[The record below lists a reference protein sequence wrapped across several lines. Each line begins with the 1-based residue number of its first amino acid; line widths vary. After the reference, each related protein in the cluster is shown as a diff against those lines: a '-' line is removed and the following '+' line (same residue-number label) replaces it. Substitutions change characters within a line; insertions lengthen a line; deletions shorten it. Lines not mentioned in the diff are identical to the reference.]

1 MIIEDIIRE
10 NNERNEEIRS
20 IFNPITGEG
29 SILDRVELHI
39 EDFPIQLQYVPKDM
53 LSNKMVHDI
62 SNIGS
67 ISSYLTKKGIQ
78 PTSEAIELT
87 GQTLVRIRC
96 QCDFPFFAAM
106 YVYIKAKGG
115 GEDILFRLNR
125 PQRKLI
131 TTFEEKRIA
140 GMPIRVILLKARQWG
155 GSTATQ
161 MYMVWLQLMH
171 RTGLN
176 SLIIGHVKDVST
188 EVRDMFHKMI
198 EAYPLELLYTLGE
211 DYNPKDPKIA
221 GVGQT
226 GNIHRIPQRNCK
238 IKVGTAEKPN
248 SCRGGDYNLVHCTEV
263 GLWKTTENKT
273 PEEIVRSATS
283 GVLNKPYTMIVYEST
298 ANGTGNFFHREYEA
312 AKEGNSQFTALFISW
327 YEIEAYSLP
336 IEKPKEFAQWL
347 LDNKDNN
354 FAQSYREE
362 PGKYLRWL
370 WEQGATLEAINWYV
384 TERTKYV
391 DHGDI
396 ASEFPSDD
404 IEAFT
409 HSGDKVFD
417 RYKVENLRKTCTAPK
432 FVGDIYADDDKGE
445 RSLAHVRFTEDRQ
458 GLFCVWSL
466 PEKDEE
472 DCIITDRYLVVVD
485 IGGRSN
491 KADWSV
497 IVVFDRLFMMEG
509 GNPSVVAQ
517 WYGHIAMDL
526 LAWKAA
532 QIASFYNN
540 ALLVIESNTLET
552 KDRERIVDGDQSQ
565 FILNQVKVYYDN
577 LYARKQSE
585 DEIREGAPRKYG
597 FHTNVAPKPLIISTL
612 IKVVREG
619 LYVERDTR
627 CIDEYLTYE
636 KKKNGAFG
644 AISGKHDDLLMTRA
658 IGLHICFN
666 EMSAPQMV
674 IPSMNKSKQTKTTM
688 ATF

>member
-211 DYNPKDPKIA
+211 EYNPKDPKIE
-221 GVGQT
+221 GVGQS

-347 LDNKDNN
+347 
-354 FAQSYREE
+354 
-362 PGKYLRWL
+362 G
-370 WEQGATLEAINWYV
+370 
-384 TERTKYV
+384 
-391 DHGDI
+391 
-396 ASEFPSDD
+396 
-404 IEAFT
+404 
-409 HSGDKVFD
+409 
-417 RYKVENLRKTCTAPK
+417 
-432 FVGDIYADDDKGE
+432 
-445 RSLAHVRFTEDRQ
+445 
-458 GLFCVWSL
+458 
-466 PEKDEE
+466 
-472 DCIITDRYLVVVD
+472 
-485 IGGRSN
+485 
-491 KADWSV
+491 
-497 IVVFDRLFMMEG
+497 
-509 GNPSVVAQ
+509 
-517 WYGHIAMDL
+517 
-526 LAWKAA
+526 
-532 QIASFYNN
+532 
-540 ALLVIESNTLET
+540 
-552 KDRERIVDGDQSQ
+552 
-565 FILNQVKVYYDN
+565 
-577 LYARKQSE
+577 
-585 DEIREGAPRKYG
+585 
-597 FHTNVAPKPLIISTL
+597 
-612 IKVVREG
+612 
-619 LYVERDTR
+619 
-627 CIDEYLTYE
+627 
-636 KKKNGAFG
+636 
-644 AISGKHDDLLMTRA
+644 
-658 IGLHICFN
+658 
-666 EMSAPQMV
+666 
-674 IPSMNKSKQTKTTM
+674 
-688 ATF
+688 